1 MKFFNY
7 KKFITIGCIV
17 IVSATMFQPKPAQ
30 ALFPDWLNA
39 GIQVIGHG
47 IQGALL
53 GIDSAANQIQ
63 AGLDSVK
70 QVING
75 LPIEYGPV
83 NQGLS
88 IAITSCDL
96 IGGNVSAVSELDA
109 LTSPKSPAFDPR
121 FNQKNPAEVLPK
133 LPGLTN
139 PPPVPDPNAFPSGG
153 TVAGDYTTTGVGSIP
168 TIYQDKIRVENST
181 VVGTKTIETPVV
193 TSATNLDPLGQSL
206 VTIGDKAKTNLTLAL
221 TKKLGLMRYQKACYG
236 VIEKS
241 LNSSLI
247 IAGWNEQ
254 LKEAYIDALKKI
266 ETRSATVNRN
276 VLGIEDSLNKA
287 RQEVF
292 TAIAGTVAGD
302 INEQR
307 TTETIDALKPQLTVG
322 NYEQTVDALVKQVYA
337 PKMIKE
343 KYASDSRTQFILG
356 MMLDA
361 EIATNTADK
370 RAIEDDIKSVVRSVI
385 NDNSRCYKPSDYG
398 LDFTDVNSI
407 YKASDTIV
415 NYDCDENQLLGSYQS
430 KFSEI
435 MTASKQAAQTEV
447 TNGGGIIS
455 TRVCQQADETLRQQ
469 RISSAEL
476 SRKTKEA
483 SLNRQKLETQGL
495 MNSSDYISK
504 VNEETLAFHELA
516 SNISSLNNG
525 GVDEPCSPIK
535 DAGGYTKSVLEQYA
549 GQLMTSPGFNSENP
563 TASINKADRSGEVLL
578 KLIFGVSK
586 EPKSAVGLLTQVG
599 QGILLSGLSGNSTS
613 SANASSKSTNGVNT
627 TALGNGTGT
636 TPVTG
641 LCDGGL
647 TTCTIGS
654 GSGSQV
660 KGDVTT
666 VSSNVQ
672 TVPYTSPRGD
682 FGINRGGR

>member
-53 GIDSAANQIQ
+53 GIDSAANTLQ

-96 IGGNVSAVSELDA
+96 IGGNVTAISELDA
-109 LTSPKSPAFDPR
+109 LTSPSSPAFDPR
-121 FNQKNPAEVLPK
+121 FQQKNPAEVLPK

-139 PPPVPDPNAFPSGG
+139 PRPVPDPNAFPSGG
-153 TVAGDYTTTGVGSIP
+153 TVAGDSTITGVGSIP
-168 TIYQDKIRVENST
+168 SIYQDKIRIENST

-221 TKKLGLMRYQKACYG
+221 TKKLGLLRYQKACYG

-254 LKEAYIDALKKI
+254 LKAAYIDALKKV

-276 VLGIEDSLNKA
+276 VLGVEDSLNKA

-292 TAIAGTVAGD
+292 TAIAGSVAAN

-322 NYEQTVDALVKQVYA
+322 NYEQTADALSKQVYA

-343 KYASDSRTQFILG
+343 KYSSEPNTQYILG
-356 MMLDA
+356 ILLDK
-361 EIATNTADK
+361 EIATDSYAKQQAEETA
-370 RAIEDDIKSVVRSVI
+370 RAAVRTVLS
-385 NDNSRCYKPSDYG
+385 DTSGCFQTYDYG
-398 LDFTDVNSI
+398 TDFTDFNSI
-407 YKASDTIV
+407 LEASSTMQPG
-415 NYDCDENQLLGSYQS
+415 CDEQLALDSYKS
-430 KFSEI
+430 KFGDI
-435 MTASKQAAQTEV
+435 MTASKQ
-447 TNGGGIIS
+447 
-455 TRVCQQADETLRQQ
+455 
-469 RISSAEL
+469 
-476 SRKTKEA
+476 
-483 SLNRQKLETQGL
+483 
-495 MNSSDYISK
+495 
-504 VNEETLAFHELA
+504 
-516 SNISSLNNG
+516 
-525 GVDEPCSPIK
+525 
-535 DAGGYTKSVLEQYA
+535 
-549 GQLMTSPGFNSENP
+549 
-563 TASINKADRSGEVLL
+563 
-578 KLIFGVSK
+578 
-586 EPKSAVGLLTQVG
+586 
-599 QGILLSGLSGNSTS
+599 
-613 SANASSKSTNGVNT
+613 
-627 TALGNGTGT
+627 
-636 TPVTG
+636 
-641 LCDGGL
+641 
-647 TTCTIGS
+647 
-654 GSGSQV
+654 
-660 KGDVTT
+660 DVHT
-666 VSSNVQ
+666 V
-672 TVPYTSPRGD
+672 Y
-682 FGINRGGR
+682 

>member
-53 GIDSAANQIQ
+53 GIDSAANTLQ

-96 IGGNVSAVSELDA
+96 IGGNVTAISELDA
-109 LTSPKSPAFDPR
+109 LTSPSSPAFDPR
-121 FNQKNPAEVLPK
+121 FQQKNPAEVLPK

-139 PPPVPDPNAFPSGG
+139 PRPVPDPNAFPSGG
-153 TVAGDYTTTGVGSIP
+153 TVAGDSTITGVGSIP
-168 TIYQDKIRVENST
+168 SIYQDKIRTENST
-181 VVGTKTIETPVV
+181 VVGIKTIETPVV

-221 TKKLGLMRYQKACYG
+221 TKKLGLMRYQKACYS

-254 LKEAYIDALKKI
+254 LKAAYIDALKKV

-276 VLGIEDSLNKA
+276 VLGIEDSLNQA

-292 TAIAGTVAGD
+292 TAIAGSVAAN

-322 NYEQTVDALVKQVYA
+322 NYEQTADALSKQVYA

-343 KYASDSRTQFILG
+343 KYSQEPNTEYILG
-356 MMLDA
+356 ILLDK
-361 EIATNTADK
+361 EIATDSYAKQQAEETA
-370 RAIEDDIKSVVRSVI
+370 RAAVRTVLS
-385 NDNSRCYKPSDYG
+385 DTAGCFKTYDYG
-398 LDFTDVNSI
+398 TDFTDFNSI
-407 YKASDTIV
+407 LEASSTMQPG
-415 NYDCDENQLLGSYQS
+415 CDEDLALDSYKSQ
-430 KFSEI
+430 FGDI

-455 TRVCQQADETLRQQ
+455 TRSCVAADDAFRQQ
-469 RISSAEL
+469 RIDVANAGNTL
-476 SRKTKEA
+476 RIATY
-483 SLNRQKLETQGL
+483 NREQADKNGISNKQ
-495 MNSSDYISK
+495 DYIDK
-504 VNEETLAFHELA
+504 VNAEKQAIADLKAKL
-516 SNISSLNNG
+516 NG
-525 GVDEPCSPIK
+525 GVEELCGPIK

-549 GQLMTSPGFNSENP
+549 GQLMSSPGFSSDNP
-563 TASINKADRSGEVLL
+563 TASINKADRSAEVLL
-578 KLIFGVSK
+578 KLIFGISN
-586 EPKSAVGLLTQVG
+586 EPKSAVGLLTTFG
-599 QGILLSGLSGNSTS
+599 QSILLSGMSNS
-613 SANASSKSTNGVNT
+613 SASAAGSTIKNNGINT

-636 TPVTG
+636 TPVAG
-641 LCDGGL
+641 LCEGGM
-647 TTCTIGS
+647 TICGIGS

-660 KGDVTT
+660 KGDSTNI
-666 VSSNVQ
+666 SSDVK